1 MGDWVLPTIRMDR
14 CDGCGLCVMYCPTHA
29 VEMLGA
35 RPSIVRP
42 RDCAYCGT
50 CEEICPTNAI
60 QLVYEIVWPSDIQIE
75 DEDRHKRR

>member
-1 MGDWVLPTIRMDR
+1 MVSG
-14 CDGCGLCVMYCPTHA
+14 
-29 VEMLGA
+29 

-60 QLVYEIVWPSDIQIE
+60 QLVYEIVWPSDVQIE
-75 DEDRHKRR
+75 ELRNGKR